1 MVPVAGGVTYSPRVS
16 ACTTAVPARAASWRS
31 GSRAEHEA
39 AESSVFV
46 ADLVAGRASAARY
59 AAYLRRLRV
68 VYTAL
73 EAALERHRHHPAV
86 AAVDDPALR
95 RLGALDADL
104 RHWSLVAGVPDD
116 GPDALGAA
124 ASPAAAAY
132 RDRIEDAGR
141 APHLLLAHHY
151 TRYLGDLSGGQVLAR
166 ALRRAFPDR
175 TRDDAG
181 LAFYSFEEIAAPVP
195 WKRAYRE
202 RLDGLRLAPAQDAA
216 LVAEVRAA
224 FRLNHA
230 LLDELAEPGRQGAD
244 PARH

>member
-1 MVPVAGGVTYSPRVS
+1 MSARAAVA
-16 ACTTAVPARAASWRS
+16 PARAESWRT

-39 AESSVFV
+39 AESSAFV
-46 ADLVAGRASAARY
+46 ADLLAGRASAARY
-59 AAYLRRLRV
+59 VAYLRRLRV

-95 RLGALDADL
+95 RLEALDADL
-104 RHWSLVAGVPDD
+104 RHWSRVAGRPED
-116 GPDALGAA
+116 A
-124 ASPAAAAY
+124 ASPAATAY
-132 RDRIEDAGR
+132 RERIEDAGR

-175 TRDDAG
+175 TPDDAG
-181 LAFYSFEEIAAPVP
+181 LAFYSFEEIAGPVP

-202 RLDGLRLAPAQDAA
+202 RLDGLRLDPAQDAA
-216 LVAEVRAA
+216 LVEEVREA

-230 LLDELAEPGRQGAD
+230 LLDELAESG
-244 PARH
+244 